1 MTGMSKLF
9 FQRDVFPFSLLYM
22 YIYNLLIWLQWVQL
36 QPVGSRSLMRDG
48 TWAPCMGSM
57 ESQLLDQQGSP
68 AFPFSSVC
76 VSFLESKSLGWKC
89 RNMNASRVIP
99 CLSRDLVISTRA
111 HTTQT
116 WMGKRP
122 LMDSDKLPLSLCN
135 ILQALL
141 LRAFSNN
148 SSAVL

>member
-1 MTGMSKLF
+1 MMRGVLKDWQALIYI
-9 FQRDVFPFSLLYM
+9 VKVVSLILV
-22 YIYNLLIWLQWVQL
+22 LSGDS
-36 QPVGSRSLMRDG
+36 PV
-48 TWAPCMGSM
+48 
-57 ESQLLDQQGSP
+57 
-68 AFPFSSVC
+68 FPFSSVC

-111 HTTQT
+111 HTTQP

-148 SSAVL
+148 SSAAL